1 MSDTTQTS
9 APGQTPQDPQ
19 VSAPQPAS
27 LPAASQPA
35 TTQPSAQHHAAS
47 PQPNAPQPNASQPNT
62 PQPATLQPATTPRHP
77 RLLPL
82 PARIRRAMSGSW
94 AMLIATLILLATAV
108 IGLIP
113 SFNSQALKQ
122 DIVLGT
128 VPAGTDGH
136 IWGTDALG
144 RDVFMLTIAGARTAI
159 AGPVVI
165 AVGAMAI
172 GLVFGL
178 LAAYTGGWVDWLISR
193 VVELMLS
200 LPTLLLAIVLAG
212 LIGGGY
218 WVNVLVFMLLYAPY
232 EIRLVRSAA
241 LSHLHDPFLD
251 AARLLELSPAHIL
264 ARHVFP
270 VIRPVVGAAMFLDM
284 SNALVSLS
292 SLSFLGL
299 GISPQAADWGRQLSD
314 ARDQL
319 FNNPMTAIA
328 PGIAIIVVSVAM
340 NIVGDWITARADRGE
355 R

>member
-9 APGQTPQDPQ
+9 TQAPLQPQHGPQEPASRTASRTTPQ
-19 VSAPQPAS
+19 S
-27 LPAASQPA
+27 
-35 TTQPSAQHHAAS
+35 S
-47 PQPNAPQPNASQPNT
+47 PQ
-62 PQPATLQPATTPRHP
+62 HP

-82 PARIRRAMSGSW
+82 HTRIRRAMSGSW
-94 AMLIATLILLATAV
+94 AMLVATLILLATV
-108 IGLIP
+108 IIGLIP
-113 SFNSQALKQ
+113 AFNSQALKQ
-122 DIVLGT
+122 DIVLGA

-136 IWGTDALG
+136 VWGTDALG

-159 AGPVVI
+159 AGPVAI

-251 AARLLELSPAHIL
+251 AARLLELSPVRIL

>member
-9 APGQTPQDPQ
+9 TQAPLQPQHGPQEPASRTASRTTPQ
-19 VSAPQPAS
+19 S
-27 LPAASQPA
+27 
-35 TTQPSAQHHAAS
+35 S
-47 PQPNAPQPNASQPNT
+47 PQHPQ
-62 PQPATLQPATTPRHP
+62 
-77 RLLPL
+77 LLPL
-82 PARIRRAMSGSW
+82 PTRIRRAMSGSW
-94 AMLIATLILLATAV
+94 AMLVATLILLATV
-108 IGLIP
+108 IIGLIP
-113 SFNSQALKQ
+113 AFNSQALKQ
-122 DIVLGT
+122 DIVLGA

-136 IWGTDALG
+136 VWGTDALG
-144 RDVFMLTIAGARTAI
+144 RDVLMLTIAGARTAI

-251 AARLLELSPAHIL
+251 AARLLELSPVRIL

>member
-9 APGQTPQDPQ
+9 APGQTPQDSQ

-27 LPAASQPA
+27 QLAATQPA

-47 PQPNAPQPNASQPNT
+47 PQPNT

-122 DIVLGT
+122 DIVLGA

-159 AGPVVI
+159 AGPVAI

>member
-9 APGQTPQDPQ
+9 
-19 VSAPQPAS
+19 
-27 LPAASQPA
+27 
-35 TTQPSAQHHAAS
+35 TQ
-47 PQPNAPQPNASQPNT
+47 
-62 PQPATLQPATTPRHP
+62 ATLQPQHGPQEPASRTASRTTPQSSPQHP
-77 RLLPL
+77 QLLPL
-82 PARIRRAMSGSW
+82 PTRIRRAMSGSW
-94 AMLIATLILLATAV
+94 AMLVATLILLATV
-108 IGLIP
+108 IIGLIP
-113 SFNSQALKQ
+113 AFNSQALKQ
-122 DIVLGT
+122 DIVLGA

-136 IWGTDALG
+136 VWGTDALG
-144 RDVFMLTIAGARTAI
+144 RDVLMLTIAGARTAI

-165 AVGAMAI
+165 AVGAMTI

-251 AARLLELSPAHIL
+251 AARLLELSPVRIL

>member
-9 APGQTPQDPQ
+9 APGQTPQDSQ
-19 VSAPQPAS
+19 VSVPQPAS
-27 LPAASQPA
+27 QPAATQPA
-35 TTQPSAQHHAAS
+35 TTQPNAQHHAAS
-47 PQPNAPQPNASQPNT
+47 SQPNASQPN
-62 PQPATLQPATTPRHP
+62 TPRHP

-270 VIRPVVGAAMFLDM
+270 AIRPVVGAAMFLDM

>member
-9 APGQTPQDPQ
+9 TQAPLQPQHGPQEPASRTASPTTPQ
-19 VSAPQPAS
+19 S
-27 LPAASQPA
+27 
-35 TTQPSAQHHAAS
+35 S
-47 PQPNAPQPNASQPNT
+47 PQ
-62 PQPATLQPATTPRHP
+62 HP

-82 PARIRRAMSGSW
+82 HTRIRRTMSGSW
-94 AMLIATLILLATAV
+94 AMLVATLILLATV
-108 IGLIP
+108 IIGLIP
-113 SFNSQALKQ
+113 AFNSQALKQ
-122 DIVLGT
+122 DIVLGA

-136 IWGTDALG
+136 VWGTDALG
-144 RDVFMLTIAGARTAI
+144 RDVLMLTIAGARTAI

-251 AARLLELSPAHIL
+251 AARLLELSPVRIL

>member
-9 APGQTPQDPQ
+9 TQAPLQPQHGPQEPASRTASRTTPQ
-19 VSAPQPAS
+19 S
-27 LPAASQPA
+27 
-35 TTQPSAQHHAAS
+35 S
-47 PQPNAPQPNASQPNT
+47 PQHPQ
-62 PQPATLQPATTPRHP
+62 
-77 RLLPL
+77 LLPL
-82 PARIRRAMSGSW
+82 PTRIRRAMSGSW
-94 AMLIATLILLATAV
+94 AMLVATLILLATV
-108 IGLIP
+108 IIGLIP
-113 SFNSQALKQ
+113 AFNSQALKQ
-122 DIVLGT
+122 DIVLGA

-136 IWGTDALG
+136 VWGTDALG
-144 RDVFMLTIAGARTAI
+144 RDVLMLTIAGARTAI

-165 AVGAMAI
+165 AVGAMTI

-251 AARLLELSPAHIL
+251 AARLLELSPVRIL